1 MCCTVHTNWQSKRS
15 MMQLMNLTVS
25 DESNKDMTLIIQLL
39 RDNLNMW
46 TLDLTEREEVIF
58 LFPYLPPLM
67 IDR

>member
-1 MCCTVHTNWQSKRS
+1 

-58 LFPYLPPLM
+58 YFPICLL
-67 IDR
+67 